1 MTRIDFYLLEDVQL
15 IAAARFA
22 CRLAQKAVQ
31 GGRHVY
37 LHADDPAHAS
47 ELDDLLWEYPRN
59 RFLPHEVRTEPP
71 AAELTLQAPQ
81 QNGEAVSLSSPT
93 EAPVVIG
100 YGQAPIG
107 DEVLINLA
115 SQIPDFFGRY
125 ERVAEI
131 IVEERREEGR
141 ERYKFYRDCGYPL
154 YHHELSNW
162 EDA

>member
-1 MTRIDFYLLEDVQL
+1 M
-15 IAAARFA
+15 
-22 CRLAQKAVQ
+22 
-31 GGRHVY
+31 
-37 LHADDPAHAS
+37 
-47 ELDDLLWEYPRN
+47 WEYPRN